1 MLRFIFGASGA
12 GKSRTV
18 YDEIINRSMEENR
31 NFLIVVPDQFT
42 MQTQM
47 DIVKLHPRHG
57 IMNIDVLSF
66 SRLSH
71 RIFEEVGEE
80 NAKVLNDMGKSL
92 VLRHV
97 AERMKD
103 ELPVIGSNMH
113 KMGYIDEVKSSIS
126 EFMQYC
132 IELDDLDVLI
142 DASKSKGALCAKLK
156 DLQTLYK
163 GFKEYISGSYI
174 PQEETM
180 EVLCRALYKSA
191 LIPDSVIVF
200 DGFTGFTPIQ
210 YQVIGVLL
218 SLAKEVIF
226 TCTIG
231 QDDNPYEYDKE
242 AEQELFLLSKK
253 TVHDLLRLEY
263 ENEKTVADGNV
274 PPFDVW
280 AEYRNTHSEDV
291 FVKTSDKSRHAENKE
306 LGFLERR
313 LFRYGKDAF
322 DGETKNIVFMEA
334 NDSISEVRMV
344 FAKICELVREK
355 GLYYRD
361 FAIVCG
367 SLERYAALAETEAK
381 RYNVPIYVDQTGSVS
396 LNPFIEYIRGGLLA
410 VNTNYSF
417 EAVFH
422 YLRSQM
428 SDITADEAD
437 QLENYVRALGIRGQ
451 KAWEE
456 GFTKVPAKILKRIG
470 KSDDPEEQ
478 KKLYLDKMNSIRERI
493 VNSLKPLF
501 DAKDKTVKDFS
512 LALYEYISNADAEN
526 KLKAYEERF
535 REDGD
540 QIRAKEYGVIY
551 RKLMELLDEIT
562 SLMGDEDLSLQE
574 YTDILEVGIGDIA
587 IGTIPQSADRIV
599 VGDIERTRLKE
610 IKVLFFLGV
619 NDDLIPK
626 GAGTG
631 GIISDIERQM
641 LVDSVKEVEMAPT
654 PRQQMYIQRLYLYMN
669 LTKPSDSLYL
679 SWAHLDPDGK
689 SIRPAYL
696 VGKIA
701 SYFPRVKTLNYEK
714 LDPSAIL
721 QTMDAG
727 TAYVAENMQGYA
739 MGYLSEDKQRTV
751 KALYRALSGQGDE
764 EKGRLT
770 KITEAAG
777 KNYLHKPLSDAVT
790 DMLYGTVLINSVSR
804 LEKFAQCSYAHF
816 LRYGLGLDEREEYT
830 FEVSDLGNVFHGV
843 LKTFSDKLEE
853 ENLNWNNFS
862 KEDGERILDESIDAF
877 LNDYGSDILSASNR
891 GLSTKNRIRRIL
903 QRSVDTLQYQLK
915 KGSFMPKS
923 MEVAFNEVGDIDA
936 INVSLLEDEKG
947 RILKKMKLIGRID
960 RVDTYENED
969 NVYVKVIDFKSGD
982 KKFDLCALYYGLQ
995 LQLVMYM
1002 NVAKGMEKAES
1013 PKKNV
1018 VPAAILYY
1026 HLADPVIEG
1035 DDNTATADDDAINDM
1050 IRKQLRPRGVIAKD
1064 REIVDLLDHNVGQ
1077 ESDVI
1082 RVKIKGNGEFSK
1094 VGTEVMEASDFAQ
1107 ISEYVETLIKKNGR
1121 EIVSGNV
1128 EVNPYEMGEKSAC
1141 DYCSFK
1147 SVCGFDRAIPGF
1159 DKRELKKLSDD
1170 EVVELITKEVNQ

>member
-1 MLRFIFGASGA
+1 MLRFIYGASGA

-18 YDEIINRSMEENR
+18 YDEIIKRSMEEDR

-80 NAKVLNDMGKSL
+80 NTKVLNDMGKSL

-97 AERMKD
+97 AEKMKD

-132 IELDDLDVLI
+132 IEPKDMDVLV
-142 DASKSKGALCAKLK
+142 DAAKDKGALCAKLK
-156 DLQTLYK
+156 DLQKLYK
-163 GFKEYISGSYI
+163 GFKDYISGEFI
-174 PQEETM
+174 AQEETM

-191 LIPDSVIVF
+191 LIPGSVIVF

-210 YQVIGVLL
+210 YQVIKVLM

-231 QDDNPYEYDKE
+231 QDDNPYEYDKD

-263 ENEKTVADGNV
+263 ENIKEMSSDNIPTFEA
-274 PPFDVW
+274 W
-280 AEYRNTHSEDV
+280 SEYRNAHSEDM
-291 FVKTSDKSRHAENKE
+291 FVKNTGKSRHAANEE
-306 LGFLERR
+306 LGFLEKR
-313 LFRYGKDAF
+313 LFRYGKETFDA
-322 DGETKNIVFMEA
+322 ETENIVFMEA
-334 NDSISEVRMV
+334 NDTISEMRMV

-367 SLERYAALAETEAK
+367 SLERYAAIAEAEAK
-381 RYNVPIYVDQTGSVS
+381 NYNVPIYIDQTGSVG
-396 LNPFIEYIRGGLLA
+396 LNPFIEYVRGGLSV

-417 EAVFH
+417 ESVFH
-422 YLRSQM
+422 FLRSYM
-428 SDITADEAD
+428 SDITQDEAD
-437 QLENYVRALGIRGQ
+437 EIENYVRALGIRGK
-451 KAWEE
+451 KAWENE
-456 GFTKVPAKILKRIG
+456 FSKVPPKIKKRLY
-470 KSDDPEEQ
+470 KFDDPEAE
-478 KKLYLDKMNSIRERI
+478 KKNYLDSVNAIREKI
-493 VNSLKPLF
+493 VLSLKPLF
-501 DAKDKTVKDFS
+501 DAKDKSVKDFS
-512 LALYEYISNADAEN
+512 LGLYEFISNADAEN

-535 REDGD
+535 HQEGD
-540 QIRAKEYGVIY
+540 EVRAKEYGVIY
-551 RKLMELLDEIT
+551 RKLMELIDEIT
-562 SLMGDEDLSLQE
+562 SLMGDENLSLQE
-574 YTDILEVGIGDIA
+574 YTDILEVGINDIS

-626 GAGTG
+626 GTGTG
-631 GIISDIERQM
+631 GILSDIERQM
-641 LVDSVKEVEMAPT
+641 LIESVKDVEMAPT

-669 LTKPSDSLYL
+669 LTKPSDSLYI
-679 SWAHLDPDGK
+679 SWAHLDPAGK

-701 SYFPRVKTLNYEK
+701 SYFSDVKTLNFDK
-714 LDPSAIL
+714 LAPTELL
-721 QTMDAG
+721 QTKDAG
-727 TAYVAENMQGYA
+727 TAFIAENMQQYTL
-739 MGYLSEDKQRTV
+739 GYLSEEKQKTV
-751 KALYRALSGQGDE
+751 KALYRALIDQED
-764 EKGRLT
+764 KDRLLQ
-770 KITEAAG
+770 ITEAAG
-777 KNYLHKPLSDAVT
+777 KNYMHKPLSEAVT
-790 DMLYGTVLINSVSR
+790 DMLYGNVLINSVSR

-816 LRYGLGLDEREEYT
+816 LRYGLGLDERDEYV
-830 FEVSDLGNVFHGV
+830 FDVSDLGNVFHGV
-843 LKTFSDKLEE
+843 LKTFSDNLEKEKLK
-853 ENLNWNNFS
+853 WTTFS
-862 KEDGERILDESIDAF
+862 KEDGVRILDESIDAF
-877 LNDYGSDILSASNR
+877 LEEYGSDVLSSSSR
-891 GLSTKNRIRRIL
+891 GLSTKSRIRRIL
-903 QRSVDTLQYQLK
+903 QRSVDTLQYQLQ

-923 MEVAFNEVGDIDA
+923 MEVAFNKVGDIDA
-936 INVSLLEDEKG
+936 INVNLLEDEKG
-947 RILKKMKLIGRID
+947 RILKNMKLTGRID
-960 RVDTYENED
+960 RIDTYED
-969 NVYVKVIDFKSGD
+969 ADHVYVKVIDFKSGD

-1002 NVAKGMEKAES
+1002 NVAKGMEKATN
-1013 PKKNV
+1013 PKKEI

-1026 HLADPVIEG
+1026 HLADPVLEG
-1035 DDNTATADDDAINDM
+1035 DSDTAKATNTEINEM
-1050 IRKQLRPRGVIAKD
+1050 IRKQLRPKGLIARD
-1064 REIVDLLDHNVGQ
+1064 GNVVNALDHNIGQ

-1082 RVKIKGNGEFSK
+1082 RVKLNNDGSFSK
-1094 VGTEVMEASDFAQ
+1094 RGSEVMGADDFAEV
-1107 ISEYVETLIKKNGR
+1107 SKYVERLIQRNGR

-1128 EVNPYEMGEKSAC
+1128 EVNPYEMGDRSAC

-1147 SVCGFDRAIPGF
+1147 SVCNFDRSIPGYK
-1159 DKRELKKLSDD
+1159 KRELEKLSDD
-1170 EVVELITKEVNQ
+1170 DVVDLIIKDGKK